1 MALFVVPG
9 TIKELNRATEQQPSL
24 NLLHSGKATSK
35 TNNQDNYLS
44 NETDQMLNLL
54 KLFYLKS
61 ALIFTGNHTHISIV
75 LR

>member
-1 MALFVVPG
+1 MIDSDRDYAF
-9 TIKELNRATEQQPSL
+9 

-44 NETDQMLNLL
+44 NQTDQLLNLL